1 MVDCGRQ
8 EKSPGAFLLLTRHR
22 AGLKSG
28 GQLPSGS
35 NYPIVVCFKSRF
47 KNKNTC
53 RNCSILLVNADIDY
67 TCIAEAWQWFISN
80 GGSGWNRL

>member
-8 EKSPGAFLLLTRHR
+8 EKAPGAFLLLTRHR
-22 AGLKSG
+22 AGLNAG

-35 NYPIVVCFKSRF
+35 YYPIVVCFKSRF
-47 KNKNTC
+47 QNKITC
-53 RNCSILLVNADIDY
+53 RNYPILLMYADIDY
-67 TCIAEAWQWFISN
+67 TCITEAWQWFISN